1 MVLGQLVAVVFGP
14 DCLGNFHSAY
24 DFNENSFTYL
34 KWLVGLL
41 PLLDFETIASNWL
54 VELVQLVVEFHLK
67 ILHKLPEGS

>member
-14 DCLGNFHSAY
+14 DCLENLHSAY
-24 DFNENSFTYL
+24 DFNENYVTYL
-34 KWLVGLL
+34 KWFVGLL
-41 PLLDFETIASNWL
+41 PLLGFEATASNWL

>member
-14 DCLGNFHSAY
+14 DCLENFHSAY